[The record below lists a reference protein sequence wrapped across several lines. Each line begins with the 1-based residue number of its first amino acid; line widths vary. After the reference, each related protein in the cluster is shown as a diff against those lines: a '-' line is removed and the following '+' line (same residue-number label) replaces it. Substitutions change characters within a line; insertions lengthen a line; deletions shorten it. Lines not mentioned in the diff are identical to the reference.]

1 MVAVRVVF
9 AAFLVMTLGLMGFLE
24 NWRSKVAWGLAVVFG
39 LIAVE
44 PALVVPVG
52 RLLRNHNLTIIDGLA
67 LLLVLTVLALF
78 GALQAA
84 NAKSAKSLH
93 IINQLVDEQAFDD
106 FHRDYK
112 AQQFNPITVV
122 IPAYYEAENIGKV
135 LESIPR
141 RVHDTDVSVLVVVDG
156 SPDGTDKIVKSHGD
170 FASYVR
176 VNRGQGA
183 ALRVG
188 YHLAIEHGAQYI
200 VTLDADGQ
208 YDPEEMRDLVE
219 PVLNDEADYVQ
230 GSRRMGN
237 YVTDDMIRVLGV
249 YWFNWLIGLL
259 IKQKITDSSNG
270 FRAIKARVL
279 KDLALSEDQYHAA
292 ELLILS
298 MRKHYRVI
306 ERPASMYP
314 RSSGQ
319 TKKGH
324 NLTYAYHY
332 ARVIFKSWL
341 RAI

>member
-24 NWRSKVAWGLAVVFG
+24 NWRSKIGWSLAVVFG
-39 LIAVE
+39 VIAFE
-44 PALVVPVG
+44 PALVAPIG
-52 RLLRNHNLTIIDGLA
+52 RLLRNHNLTIIDGVA
-67 LLLVLTVLALF
+67 ILLVLMVVLLF
-78 GALQAA
+78 GALRAA
-84 NAKSAKSLH
+84 NGKSAKSLN

-106 FHRDYK
+106 FDKDYG
-112 AQQFNPITVV
+112 AVQFNPITVV
-122 IPAYYEAENIGKV
+122 IPAYYEAANIGKV

-141 RVHDTDVSVLVVVDG
+141 MVHNTAVSVLVVVDG
-156 SPDGTDKIVKSHGD
+156 SPDGTDKIVKEHGD

-249 YWFNWLIGLL
+249 YWFNWLIGIL

-270 FRAIKARVL
+270 FRAIKAQVL
-279 KDLALSEDQYHAA
+279 KDLSLSEDQYHAA

-298 MRKHYRVI
+298 MRKNYRVI
-306 ERPASMYP
+306 ERPA
-314 RSSGQ
+314 
-319 TKKGH
+319 
-324 NLTYAYHY
+324 
-332 ARVIFKSWL
+332 
-341 RAI
+341 